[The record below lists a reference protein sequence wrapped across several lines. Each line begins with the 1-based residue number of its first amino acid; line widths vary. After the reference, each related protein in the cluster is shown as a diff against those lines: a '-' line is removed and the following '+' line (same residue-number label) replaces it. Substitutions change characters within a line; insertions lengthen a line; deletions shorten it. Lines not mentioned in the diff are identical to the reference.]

1 MKRYAA
7 VIALAAAWLAVAVDV
22 LYGGPISNLDGW
34 IAERVLLPRR
44 SPVTLAVLFWTNL
57 HSLVA
62 ISLYATVFALLL
74 ARRRAWD
81 WVVGVALAVP
91 GGMLLNAVL
100 KLAIQRS
107 RPVLDNPVLALE
119 TYSFPSGH
127 TAASTVFYGV
137 LAAYLCSRFPRHR
150 ALLISAAA
158 VLVASVSYSRMALG
172 VHYFGDVLAALLSS
186 GAWLV
191 ICLRSV
197 HVWRAAHPR

>member
-1 MKRYAA
+1 MEQVRKGKAAASTRSSSTIPTASPSTSPPTAGRARGKTSRSMRRYAA

-91 GGMLLNAVL
+91 GGMLLNAAL

-107 RPVLDNPVLALE
+107 R
-119 TYSFPSGH
+119 
-127 TAASTVFYGV
+127 
-137 LAAYLCSRFPRHR
+137 
-150 ALLISAAA
+150 
-158 VLVASVSYSRMALG
+158 
-172 VHYFGDVLAALLSS
+172 
-186 GAWLV
+186 
-191 ICLRSV
+191 
-197 HVWRAAHPR
+197 